1 MCFPL
6 RSDQDVEALYGRV
19 PWALVDE
26 EEENLRAWSE
36 NTDLV
41 STGQGLVSLGH
52 NMIVNILFMAPRVVY

>member
-1 MCFPL
+1 
-6 RSDQDVEALYGRV
+6 LYGRV

-41 STGQGLVSLGH
+41 SSGHGLISLNH
-52 NMIVNILFMAPRVVY
+52 NTMF